1 MTIRA
6 GISIPRLQ
14 RWDAHVQQTYLDSGL
29 LPNAQT
35 LVYRRGELAYQ
46 SVLGFADIGAR
57 TPLREDHLFRIYSMT
72 KPLTS
77 LACLMLVEEGRL
89 SLKDPVSAF
98 IPAWT
103 GLGVHAGDA
112 PPTAPHR
119 PVQVVDLLRHTAGL
133 SYHIQQGTATDA
145 LYRQRKLGFGTTL
158 ADFVA
163 GIAELPLEYS
173 PGEAWL
179 YSAATDVLGYVV
191 QQVAGVPFEQFL
203 KERILTPLD
212 MHDTD
217 LQVPPEKAERLTTC
231 YALTPQG
238 QKVFDPAQGSR
249 FLNPPL
255 FVSGGG
261 GLVGTAADYLR
272 FCRCLLRGGELDGA
286 RLIGPKTLHLMVQN
300 HLPGGADI
308 ASLSRSV
315 IGGGDAAGVGFGLGF
330 AVTID
335 PARTLLPGSRGDFF
349 WGGAAGSYF
358 WVDPAEDLAVVFMTQ
373 TLNSPEQA
381 RHTLRTMVYAALE
394 DSATDWPTRA

>member
-1 MTIRA
+1 
-6 GISIPRLQ
+6 
-14 RWDAHVQQTYLDSGL
+14 VQQTYLDSGL

-46 SVLGFADIGAR
+46 SVLGFADMGAR

-98 IPAWT
+98 IPAWAE
-103 GLGVHAGDA
+103 LNVHAGDA
-112 PPTAPHR
+112 PPTAPTR
-119 PVQVVDLLRHTAGL
+119 PMQVVDLLRHTAGL

-145 LYRQRKLGFGTTL
+145 LYRERRLGFGTTL

-217 LQVPPEKAERLTTC
+217 FQVPPEKAERLTTC
-231 YALTPQG
+231 YALTPQARKSSTRRRAAVSSPRRCSCRVG
-238 QKVFDPAQGSR
+238 AGWWAPPPTTCAFAAACCAAVSWTAHGS
-249 FLNPPL
+249 
-255 FVSGGG
+255 
-261 GLVGTAADYLR
+261 
-272 FCRCLLRGGELDGA
+272 
-286 RLIGPKTLHLMVQN
+286 
-300 HLPGGADI
+300 
-308 ASLSRSV
+308 
-315 IGGGDAAGVGFGLGF
+315 
-330 AVTID
+330 
-335 PARTLLPGSRGDFF
+335 
-349 WGGAAGSYF
+349 
-358 WVDPAEDLAVVFMTQ
+358 
-373 TLNSPEQA
+373 
-381 RHTLRTMVYAALE
+381 
-394 DSATDWPTRA
+394 SAPRPCT